1 MQANSTKPLKS
12 FFIYPFKEHSSAKK
26 ILIGTVLTFA
36 NYLIP
41 FIPGIFVTG
50 YVAKIAR
57 RIILDDGELHLPDWN
72 DWGNLFKDGL
82 KISVIGF
89 LFSIPALLVFFFG
102 FAAYFGSFIG
112 LMIESSRGIE
122 SAEMLILYTICL
134 FIWIFSLFIGLFLIF
149 VAGLILPP
157 AIMHTV
163 SESSIGSAFHIRQW
177 WLIFRKNLSGFLISF
192 VIVFGLSHL
201 VLYAIYGL
209 YYTIILCFIIPFVS
223 SFAVFYLLLV
233 AFPLFA
239 QAYKEGLPLNENTEN
254 KIPTNE

>member
-12 FFIYPFKEHSSAKK
+12 FFIYPFKEHSSANKL
-26 ILIGTVLTFA
+26 IIGTVLTFA

-72 DWGNLFKDGL
+72 DWGNLFKEGL

-149 VAGLILPP
+149 VAGLFLPP
-157 AIMHTV
+157 AIMQTV
-163 SESSIGSAFHIRQW
+163 SESSIGSAFHIHQW
-177 WLIFRKNLSGFLISF
+177 WSIFRKNLSGFLISF

-223 SFAVFYLLLV
+223 SFGMFYLLLV

-239 QAYKEGLPLNENTEN
+239 QAYKEGLSSNEKNEN
-254 KIPTNE
+254 KIQANE

>member
-12 FFIYPFKEHSSAKK
+12 FFIYPFKEQGSVKK
-26 ILIGTVLTFA
+26 IVIGTILTFA
-36 NYLIP
+36 NFIIP

-57 RIILDDGELHLPDWN
+57 RIIRDDGELQLPDWN
-72 DWGNLFKDGL
+72 DWGSLFKDGL

-89 LFSIPALLVFFFG
+89 LFSLPALLVFFFG

-122 SAEMLILYTICL
+122 STEMLILYTICL

-149 VAGLILPP
+149 VAGLFLPP

-163 SESSIGSAFHIRQW
+163 SESSIGSVFHIRQW
-177 WLIFRKNLSGFLISF
+177 WSIFRKNLSGFLISF

-201 VLYAIYGL
+201 VLYAIYGF
-209 YYTIILCFIIPFVS
+209 YYTIILCLIIPFVS
-223 SFAVFYLLLV
+223 SFGVFYLSLV
-233 AFPLFA
+233 SFPLFA
-239 QAYKEGLPLNENTEN
+239 QAYKEGLPLSENTEN
-254 KIPTNE
+254 KIETD